1 VKRVLAIA
9 AAIACSGLMW
19 GGAATA
25 TAATS
30 TALVPGGAPMVRA
43 AVSGSGEPTISE
55 NWSGYA
61 ATSTKKFTYVHSE
74 FVQPAVKCP
83 GVKDQFTSNWVG
95 LDGFADNTVEQD
107 GTFAF
112 CGGPTSTTPEYVAWY
127 EMFPAGSVEVFPVK
141 PGDVIDASVDYTA
154 GQFVLT
160 VSDLSTGKTATDTAA
175 CASCERASAEW
186 IVERPA
192 GCNASFTKCFL
203 FALADF
209 GNTTMSE
216 DIARTAGSRA
226 EGISGFY
233 NYPIYMVSP
242 LKRGFISLDAPGP
255 VDNATD
261 SFPVTW
267 YRAGTPIPI
276 TFGPRG

>member
-1 VKRVLAIA
+1 
-9 AAIACSGLMW
+9 
-19 GGAATA
+19 
-25 TAATS
+25 
-30 TALVPGGAPMVRA
+30 
-43 AVSGSGEPTISE
+43 
-55 NWSGYA
+55 
-61 ATSTKKFTYVHSE
+61 
-74 FVQPAVKCP
+74 
-83 GVKDQFTSNWVG
+83 
-95 LDGFADNTVEQD
+95 
-107 GTFAF
+107 
-112 CGGPTSTTPEYVAWY
+112 
-127 EMFPAGSVEVFPVK
+127 
-141 PGDVIDASVDYTA
+141 VIDASVDYTA